1 MKKLHLAGLTALF
14 LGLCGCSDGNES
26 EQQATASASI
36 NTTQVLQGETLML
49 AVNEDEGRVFTK
61 ADQIKQISETIQ
73 ADADINIE
81 EFNSYAEQSIAE
93 QVEPTE
99 QIIAEQIEPTEQTEQ
114 RSQTDQTQPVQEI
127 TTTIG
132 QIAMV
137 NGSGQENQ
145 PIEIAQ
151 TDINQPEQAIEL
163 AQSTDQ
169 QIRNETEQIAQPT
182 EQVVNE
188 TEQIEQIAQPTE
200 QVVNE
205 IEQTAQ
211 STEQEALPAEID
223 QTIMPEPMVEEP
235 VEQIPV
241 ETPVEQIMVEPALPP
256 IEDETTL
263 ASKIAQEA
271 MNIAGNTEGMQC
283 TEVVTQV
290 LQNAGLTNAEVLEP
304 SQYIQYGEYTENPI
318 AGDLVYYTGS
328 DAGYDHIGIY
338 LGNDQALQGNWN
350 GTPEEPANSAIT
362 DVNLDMFASQEY
374 IHITE

>member
-26 EQQATASASI
+26 EQQTTASASI

-73 ADADINIE
+73 ANADINIE
-81 EFNSYAEQSIAE
+81 EFNSYAEQTLTN
-93 QVEPTE
+93 QVEP
-99 QIIAEQIEPTEQTEQ
+99 EQT
-114 RSQTDQTQPVQEI
+114 SQTDQTQPVQEI

-137 NGSGQENQ
+137 KENQ

-169 QIRNETEQIAQPT
+169 QIRNETEQIEQPT
-182 EQVVNE
+182 
-188 TEQIEQIAQPTE
+188 EQIAQPTE
-200 QVVNE
+200 QIINGTE
-205 IEQTAQ
+205 QIEQ

-223 QTIMPEPMVEEP
+223 QSVMPEPMVEEP
-235 VEQIPV
+235 VEQTPV

-362 DVNLDMFASQEY
+362 NVNLDMFASQDY

>member
-49 AVNEDEGRVFTK
+49 ATNKDEGRVFTK
-61 ADQIKQISETIQ
+61 ADQIKQISETTQ
-73 ADADINIE
+73 ADANINME
-81 EFNSYAEQSIAE
+81 EFNSYAEQILSD

-99 QIIAEQIEPTEQTEQ
+99 QPEQSIANQVEPTEQP
-114 RSQTDQTQPVQEI
+114 DQIQPVQEI

-137 NGSGQENQ
+137 NENQ
-145 PIEIAQ
+145 PIEIVQA
-151 TDINQPEQAIEL
+151 DINQPEQAIGL
-163 AQSTDQ
+163 AQ
-169 QIRNETEQIAQPT
+169 
-182 EQVVNE
+182 QVVNE
-188 TEQIEQIAQPTE
+188 TEQIVQP
-200 QVVNE
+200 
-205 IEQTAQ
+205 IEQ
-211 STEQEALPAEID
+211 TEQEALPAEID
-223 QTIMPEPMVEEP
+223 QSIMPEPMVEEPVEQIPVETP

-328 DAGYDHIGIY
+328 DLGYDHIGIY

>member
-14 LGLCGCSDGNES
+14 LGLCGCSDGNET
-26 EQQATASASI
+26 EQQTTASASI

-61 ADQIKQISETIQ
+61 ADQINQISETIQ
-73 ADADINIE
+73 ANADINIE
-81 EFNSYAEQSIAE
+81 EFNSYAEQTLTN
-93 QVEPTE
+93 QVEP
-99 QIIAEQIEPTEQTEQ
+99 EQT
-114 RSQTDQTQPVQEI
+114 SQTDQTQPVQEI

-137 NGSGQENQ
+137 KENQ
-145 PIEIAQ
+145 PIEIVQA
-151 TDINQPEQAIEL
+151 DINQPEQAIGL
-163 AQSTDQ
+163 AQ
-169 QIRNETEQIAQPT
+169 
-182 EQVVNE
+182 QVVNE
-188 TEQIEQIAQPTE
+188 IPEQIEQPTEQIEQPTD
-200 QVVNE
+200 
-205 IEQTAQ
+205 QTAQ
-211 STEQEALPAEID
+211 SIEQVEQPTEQEALPAEID
-223 QTIMPEPMVEEP
+223 QSVMPEPMVEEP

-304 SQYIQYGEYTENPI
+304 SQYIQYGEHTENPI

-328 DAGYDHIGIY
+328 DAGYS
-338 LGNDQALQGNWN
+338 L
-350 GTPEEPANSAIT
+350 
-362 DVNLDMFASQEY
+362 VF
-374 IHITE
+374 